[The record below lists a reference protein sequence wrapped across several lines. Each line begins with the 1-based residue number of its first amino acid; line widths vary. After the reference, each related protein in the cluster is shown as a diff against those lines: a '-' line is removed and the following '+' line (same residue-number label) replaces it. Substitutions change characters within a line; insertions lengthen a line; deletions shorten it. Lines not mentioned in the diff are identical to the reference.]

1 MVKGTIFDFPAITR
15 QLPFTFQRL
24 LSLEHRQRSNVN
36 VYFTFSVMPH
46 YMYETCV
53 FQVSKSLGHLV
64 SGPATRQ
71 GHPSRSVTW
80 RPVSSPE
87 NGPGE
92 FELKSITPARF
103 AGLPELHLT

>member
-1 MVKGTIFDFPAITR
+1 MPVKIHMPLIMNK
-15 QLPFTFQRL
+15 PFL
-24 LSLEHRQRSNVN
+24 NIS
-36 VYFTFSVMPH
+36 FSVMPH
-46 YMYETCV
+46 YVYETCA
-53 FQVSKSLGHLV
+53 FQVSKSLAQLV

-103 AGLPELHLT
+103 AGFPELHQIVYLVWSTLIPNALLTGYILN